1 MNMKRYLCSPIES
14 DLEKKMV
21 FIGGPRQVGKTTL
34 AKSFLNKKS
43 GYLNYDYLD
52 DRRQILSGPWPDS
65 NVWIF
70 DEIHKYNR
78 WRNHIKGLFDKF
90 GPVQKIMVTGSAR
103 LDYYRRGGDS
113 LQGRYFYYRL
123 HPLSVAELKINTQ
136 KDLMDLFHLGGFPE
150 PFFEGTKKAIKRWTQ
165 AYNSRILAD
174 DVSTLEMSQNL
185 NQMELVLWR
194 LPHLVASPL
203 SINSLRE
210 EIGTS
215 HDSISKWLDIF
226 ERLYAIYRIP
236 SFGAPRIRA
245 VKKEQKHY
253 HFNWAMI
260 ENEGPKFENMI
271 AGHLLKWVH
280 YKQDVEGENYE
291 LRFFKTRDNHEI
303 DFIVTKDLKPIYAI
317 EAKLGDE
324 DVSKSLV
331 YFKKKF
337 PQVEAMQLS
346 LKGRKD
352 FISKDDICVMPALKF
367 LNRLV

>member
-1 MNMKRYLCSPIES
+1 MNMKRYLFSTIES

-43 GYLNYDYLD
+43 GYLNYDYSD
-52 DRRQILSGPWPDS
+52 DRQQILSGPWPNS

-90 GPVQKIMVTGSAR
+90 GPEQKILVTGSAR

-150 PFFEGTKKAIKRWTQ
+150 PFFEGTKKAIKRWAQ

-215 HDSISKWLDIF
+215 HASISKWLDIF

-260 ENEGPKFENMI
+260 ENEGPRFENMV

-317 EAKLGDE
+317 EVKLGDD

-331 YFKKKF
+331 YFKRKF
-337 PQVEAMQLS
+337 PQVEAIQLS

-352 FISKDDICVMPALKF
+352 FISKDDVQIMPALKF
-367 LNRLV
+367 LSQLV